1 VARAKRTDRAE
12 ARRQY
17 RAYLQEK
24 QETAAAEAND
34 SDGAAD
40 VASSRP
46 ARSRDQRPQA
56 VIKPGGRLGIFAA
69 AKAAYRTPHYLDDI
83 RNVRSLVFHSKAVWP
98 VLVVCVAAGA
108 FSVFRISS
116 GAGSTDPV
124 LTAVFQFLFYPVPLV
139 PPMIAGFLAPRS
151 TWLAGLIA
159 GFISTMTLVW
169 VFAMTTI
176 TVPGYAGKFTTTDLL
191 AITVQLLSTSLA
203 FGLMMAALSGWY
215 KRFLSLTSAPRNRAP
230 AKSASQR
237 PTQRRRPTTRG

>member
-40 VASSRP
+40 VASARP

-69 AKAAYRTPHYLDDI
+69 AKAAYRTPHYMDDI
-83 RNVRSLVFHSKAVWP
+83 RNVRSLVFNSKAVWP

-108 FSVFRISS
+108 FSIFRISS
-116 GAGSTDPV
+116 GAASTDPV
-124 LTAVFQFLFYPVPLV
+124 LTALFQFVFYPVPLV
-139 PPMIAGFLAPRS
+139 PPMLAGFLAPRS

-176 TVPGYAGKFTTTDLL
+176 TVPGYAGKFTTSDLL
-191 AITVQLLSTSLA
+191 AITVQLLPTALA